1 MEQYEIIIMVLGC
14 ESEPFISIENDGIRK
29 TWVNNCPP
37 NVKIIYYYGHNDET
51 ILKNDKLYVKSPEGL
66 YNIGYKTIE
75 SFKYIKENY
84 KYQYIF
90 RTNISS
96 YIDIKLLL
104 KYIED
109 KPKENFYNGIVG
121 NHAGIIF
128 SSGAGYF
135 LTPDLIELVLKN
147 QNEWNHSFIDDV
159 SLALLLGNHGIYPIG
174 GMDRFDII
182 NNNMFIPNNYYH
194 YRLKDNY
201 GNRNNDI
208 IRFHMVHNIKNENK
222 NSN

>member
-1 MEQYEIIIMVLGC
+1 MVLSV
-14 ESEPFISIENDGIRK
+14 ESEPFKNIEKEGIRK
-29 TWVNNCPP
+29 TWTKNTPE
-37 NVKIIYYYGHNDET
+37 NVKIIYYYGHDGET
-51 ILKNDKLYVKSPEGL
+51 IMKDDKLYVKSSEGL
-66 YNIGYKTIE
+66 MNIGYKTIE
-75 SFKYIKENY
+75 AFKFINEKY
-84 KYQYIF
+84 KYDFIF

-104 KYIED
+104 EYIED
-109 KPKENFYNGIVG
+109 KPKEKFYNGIIG
-121 NHAGIIF
+121 SHENIIF

-159 SLALLLGNHGIYPIG
+159 SLGLLLSKHNIYPIG

-194 YRLKDNY
+194 YRLKDIY

-208 IRFHMVHNIKNENK
+208 IRFHMVHNIKSIK
-222 NSN
+222 